1 MSLMH
6 KRNLTLGLTIGAL
19 GLIGF
24 LTAAPAYAYSC
35 AAPGPVPA
43 AVAPASLTSTAT
55 QAAPASFF
63 AATNTVTPAGI
74 VSPQMIQWAVFQTN
88 MQSEATCESL
98 MYKMKKTWPASYHWL
113 CEPYYTN
120 SCPSVQKWTLFFGEN
135 GV

>member
-1 MSLMH
+1 MTLFQ
-6 KRNLTLGLTIGAL
+6 KRNIKRGLTVAAL

-43 AVAPASLTSTAT
+43 AVAPALLAAT
-55 QAAPASFF
+55 GTLAPASFF
-63 AATNTVTPAGI
+63 ASTNTVAPNGV
-74 VSPQMIQWAVFQTN
+74 VSPQVIQWAVFQTN
-88 MQSEATCESL
+88 MQSYATCNSL
-98 MYKMKKTWPASYHWL
+98 KEKMKKTWPASYHWL